1 MDGTMLDFTY
11 SLGGEITR
19 WMGTW
24 FDTRRM
30 AGEQSRP
37 IRQPNRPT
45 VIQQYVVIDNS
56 LLMFAMG
63 SRSTGGYWG
72 NGMENRGRL
81 FGDSC
86 GNGWLGF
93 SGQLEGRTERRMNGG
108 IPWR

>member
-1 MDGTMLDFTY
+1 MERCWI
-11 SLGGEITR
+11 SLIFLEGGRLHTR

-45 VIQQYVVIDNS
+45 IIQQYIVIDNS

-63 SRSTGGYWG
+63 SRSTGGYW
-72 NGMENRGRL
+72 
-81 FGDSC
+81 
-86 GNGWLGF
+86 
-93 SGQLEGRTERRMNGG
+93 
-108 IPWR
+108 